1 MLSKINVLVILIIM
15 VFISGCKSIEINEVK
30 KQFVLSGYLNGE
42 NKIKYS
48 ATINSTKSFTI
59 KKIKIDKINEEIS
72 TFSIIELPSGKLI
85 TNSNEVL
92 PGTYFVEVSV
102 SENRINKESIDTLI
116 ISIVVNNKEKEFKK
130 KTSLMSNLLGR

>member
-1 MLSKINVLVILIIM
+1 MLSKINVSIILIIM
-15 VFISGCKSIEINEVK
+15 VFISGCKSIEIFEVK
-30 KQFVLSGYLNGE
+30 KQFVLSGYKNGE

-48 ATINSTKSFTI
+48 ATIKSIKSFTI
-59 KKIKIDKINEEIS
+59 KKIKIDKVNEEIS

-85 TNSNEVL
+85 TNSKDVL
-92 PGTYFVEVSV
+92 PGAYFVEVSV

-130 KTSLMSNLLGR
+130 KTSLISNLLGR